1 MINMQKISDIFINI
15 MEEKQMAFQLNN
27 VVPWGR
33 NFAEYRLMFNL
44 SDDDLK
50 KKIAGF
56 GEVSIVRQN
65 HGVTV

>member
-33 NFAEYRLMFNL
+33 NFAEYRL
-44 SDDDLK
+44 
-50 KKIAGF
+50 AGF